1 MKNMVSFLRLSC
13 IALLLFLFSSFIIA
27 SCDHDHDHDHEISV
41 RHSCVLCFSQ
51 SVMVSGV
58 TGFSLFLFCF
68 YVSLVW
74 LFIDVLLKEI
84 VRLLIR
90 PRSPPL
96 FLSL

>member
-27 SCDHDHDHDHEISV
+27 SCDHDHDHDHETSV
-41 RHSCVLCFSQ
+41 THSCVLCFSQ

-84 VRLLIR
+84 VRLFNR